1 MTGSF
6 AFGPKLISRR
16 IVAALALAALVAGAA
31 PARADAIDQ
40 EKLVAD
46 AKTTFDRMRSDAS
59 FRGGNDILRRAAAV
73 IIVPQF
79 TKGAIIVGGAA
90 GDGVLLARTPGGG
103 WSYPAFYTIGS
114 ASVGLQIGFQQA
126 EIVVFVMRQSTLD
139 KLLNE
144 EVTLGGKAGLSALF
158 VGQAA
163 EDQLTKPD
171 TDFIFW
177 VKSQGA
183 YAGITAEGTFIK
195 PNDGANAE
203 YYGRRV
209 TALQIVQGAVRPTG
223 ADPLR
228 EDLASR

>member
-6 AFGPKLISRR
+6 AFKPKSISRR
-16 IVAALALAALVAGAA
+16 VVAALALAALVAGVV

-40 EKLVAD
+40 EKLVAH
-46 AKTTFDRMRSDAS
+46 AKTTFDKMHSDAT

-73 IIVPQF
+73 IIVPEF

-90 GDGVLLARTPGGG
+90 GEGVLLARQPGGG

-126 EIVVFVMRQSTLD
+126 EIVVFVMRQSALD
-139 KLLNE
+139 KVLNE
-144 EVTLGGKAGLSALF
+144 EVTLGGKAGLSAVF
-158 VGQAA
+158 VGQSA
-163 EDQLTKPD
+163 ENQLTKPD

-195 PNDGANAE
+195 PNDGASAD
-203 YYGRRV
+203 YYGRKV
-209 TALQIVQGAVRPTG
+209 TALQVVQGAVRKPS

-228 EDLASR
+228 EDLARR

>member
-6 AFGPKLISRR
+6 AFEPRFVSRR
-16 IVAALALAALVAGAA
+16 AVAALALAALVAGVV
-31 PARADAIDQ
+31 PARADEIDR
-40 EKLVAD
+40 EKLVAH
-46 AKTTFDRMRSDAS
+46 AKTTFDKMRSDAT

-73 IIVPQF
+73 IIVPEF

-103 WSYPAFYTIGS
+103 WSYPAFYTIGA
-114 ASVGLQIGFQQA
+114 ASVGLQIGFEQA
-126 EIVVFVMRQSTLD
+126 EIVVFVMRQSALD
-139 KLLNE
+139 KVLNE
-144 EVTLGGKAGLSALF
+144 EVTLGGKAGLSAVF
-158 VGQAA
+158 IVQTA

-177 VKSQGA
+177 AKSQGA

-195 PNDGANAE
+195 PNDSASAE
-203 YYGRRV
+203 YYRKKV
-209 TALQIVQGAVRPTG
+209 AALQIVQGAVRNRN

-228 EDLASR
+228 DDLARR